1 MQIFVLHKNPAIS
14 AFLLF
19 CIDFKR
25 FNKQIVELGQ
35 ILSTVAQNK
44 YHIINKNL
52 YKPYFIHHP
61 IVLWVSKND
70 SNFIWT
76 LKYLNELLKVFFTTR
91 EKHHKTENIYDILKN
106 FDIKINYNKM
116 HFCRCFSNK
125 TKYQKLNTFDAYK
138 KYIFDKIKES
148 FC

>member
-25 FNKQIVELGQ
+25 FNKQIVESGQ

-44 YHIINKNL
+44 YQIINKNL
-52 YKPYFIHHP
+52 YKSCFIHHP
-61 IVLWVSKND
+61 IVLWVGKND
-70 SNFIWT
+70 INFIWT
-76 LKYLNELLKVFFTTR
+76 LKYLNELLKIFFATR
-91 EKHHKTENIYDILKN
+91 SKHHKTENIYNILKN
-106 FDIKINYNKM
+106 FNTKINYDKI

-125 TKYQKLNTFDAYK
+125 TKYQKFNTFDAYK